1 MQRLFEKTKKTLSTL
16 PPFSI
21 SPLGWLLSFFG
32 TIAIREFIESFVA
45 AKANTSEELIVDY
58 FQNIYFALI
67 SILLLWIFT
76 SLFLKT
82 NPKKF
87 LALFTIGIWLMILPP
102 ALDMLKTRGSVYWSF
117 YMLGNLTYLKLQFF
131 SFLSH
136 FPSGIVY
143 FGSKIVIL
151 ISVLAIGLFIYI
163 KTKNIIKGLIGAFF
177 SYCILFFMGSFPSW
191 LTFIYY
197 FFEKSKKPTTIDSM
211 DIIQFMGVPT
221 RFFGINFDNM
231 KYALAHNLNLVYF
244 LLTLFLLFWL
254 FFLINKSVLFALL
267 KNARLPQIIYHG
279 GLLFIGLGLGY
290 LIYPN
295 NFNPSFFQILA
306 ILILLL
312 SVYLAWLASVV
323 FNDLS
328 DYSIDLI
335 SNNTRPL
342 QKNTIPKQLY
352 LELGIIMFILSI
364 IGGLMISPKFA
375 GLFIIYQFIAFIYS
389 SPPLRLKRFP
399 ILATFIS
406 AIASL
411 IIVFIGFT
419 LFSGDQNLQN
429 LSWRII
435 FLFLIS
441 FTISLPIK
449 DFKDIAG
456 DKSDQIWTIPVIF
469 GDKNGRI
476 IVAINVFISFL
487 LSIFLLNVFSLF
499 WWALL
504 FGSLSFLVVIVATP
518 KKLFWYILFLVILY
532 GFILVNN
539 LFLGIF

>member
-1 MQRLFEKTKKTLSTL
+1 
-16 PPFSI
+16 
-21 SPLGWLLSFFG
+21 
-32 TIAIREFIESFVA
+32 
-45 AKANTSEELIVDY
+45 
-58 FQNIYFALI
+58 
-67 SILLLWIFT
+67 
-76 SLFLKT
+76 
-82 NPKKF
+82 
-87 LALFTIGIWLMILPP
+87 MILPP